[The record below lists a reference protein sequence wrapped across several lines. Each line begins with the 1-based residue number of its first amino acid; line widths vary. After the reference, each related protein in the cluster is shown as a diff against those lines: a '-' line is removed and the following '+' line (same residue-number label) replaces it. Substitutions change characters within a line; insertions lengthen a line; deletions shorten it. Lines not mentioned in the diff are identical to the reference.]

1 MTESETETDA
11 MLALI
16 AGEQSE
22 HPSIGGLRLADR
34 AEVTLET

>member
-1 MTESETETDA
+1 MSESETDA

-22 HPSIGGLRLADR
+22 HPTIGGLRLADR

>member
-1 MTESETETDA
+1 MSDDAEA
-11 MLALI
+11 MLAVI

-22 HPSIGGLRLADR
+22 HPTIDGLRLADR